1 MVIKGG
7 GAAADEWRRY
17 WMLPVA
23 AMIGYSTIGLQSYGF
38 SPFVTS
44 LEQEFGWTRAQ
55 VMIGLSLSNLV
66 GVFLNILIGMV
77 IDRFGPRR
85 VGLTGL
91 FVKTGAFALLGTAT
105 GSLLNWS
112 LLWMILAVGVVL
124 VQSTVW
130 TSAVATRFDHSR
142 GFAMSV
148 ALSGSPIT
156 AAVAP
161 VLATW
166 LTAQYGWRVGFAGV
180 ALVWLLA
187 TLPIVLLFFRGA
199 NDVTEPPSTAD
210 TAEEKPARPELPGL
224 TLAQG
229 IRTPAFLFLTISFG
243 AFSFYNMTMAAN
255 LVPLLGESGVD
266 TMGAAGIASIMGIVG
281 IVARLVVGL
290 MLDRFPGNVIG
301 GITQFLPVI
310 ACGVFLLDDPG
321 VLLLSLAVAAFGIA
335 TGAEIDVALYL
346 ATRHFGL
353 KSFAALF
360 GAVITFGAINAAIG
374 PYAGGWLHDLTKTYD
389 AMLFVIML
397 VMTIGS
403 LSMFAIGRKAGGYA
417 VPGH

>member
-1 MVIKGG
+1 MVINGG
-7 GAAADEWRRY
+7 GAAAAEWRRY
-17 WMLPVA
+17 WTLPMA

-38 SPFVTS
+38 GPFVTS

-112 LLWMILAVGVVL
+112 LLWVVLAVGVVL

-142 GFAMSV
+142 GFAMAV

-199 NDVTEPPSTAD
+199 KDVAEPLRASDASDDRPS
-210 TAEEKPARPELPGL
+210 RPELPGL

-266 TMGAAGIASIMGIVG
+266 AMGAAGIASIMGIVG

-290 MLDRFPGNVIG
+290 LLDRFPGNIIG
-301 GITQFLPVI
+301 GVTQFLPVI

-321 VLLLSLAVAAFGIA
+321 VLMLSLAVAAFGIA

-374 PYAGGWLHDLTKTYD
+374 PYAGGWLHDLTKNYD
-389 AMLFVIML
+389 AMLLVIML

-417 VPGH
+417 APGH